1 MINNFFIF
9 LSKNQSFSFLILS
22 IALAFSAVLE
32 IVGIGT
38 IPLFVTAIVD
48 IDLFNKI
55 IEKINIF
62 DLEIYF
68 SNQDQIL
75 KFMTFAIILIF
86 LIKNL
91 FLFVIVVFEQYFNF
105 LVVKTNSIKL
115 YNKYLNEN
123 YSFHL
128 DRNSS
133 ILSKNISHEVRS
145 ASSFL
150 TSTLTAQDTVWFD
163 SNWNLTSN
171 ENATYYRPVPKKIDA
186 GYWIVDYYISG
197 KKQMEGFSTTNE
209 ANKETYV
216 GLVTYYHENGQ
227 KFQMV
232 NYINGKPVG
241 RFSEFYDS
249 GELKRSGKYDN
260 GLREGSWKVYHKNG
274 KIQEKGKYSSGEK
287 IGIWKTFHKNI

>member
-1 MINNFFIF
+1 MKTST
-9 LSKNQSFSFLILS
+9 LLI
-22 IALAFSAVLE
+22 
-32 IVGIGT
+32 
-38 IPLFVTAIVD
+38 
-48 IDLFNKI
+48 
-55 IEKINIF
+55 
-62 DLEIYF
+62 
-68 SNQDQIL
+68 
-75 KFMTFAIILIF
+75 
-86 LIKNL
+86 
-91 FLFVIVVFEQYFNF
+91 VIVVG
-105 LVVKTNSIKL
+105 
-115 YNKYLNEN
+115 
-123 YSFHL
+123 
-128 DRNSS
+128 
-133 ILSKNISHEVRS
+133 
-145 ASSFL
+145 FL

-241 RFSEFYDS
+241 KFSEFYDS